1 MGRTTVPVGVC
12 VSVSIGLIDET
23 DTHTHKHTHTLALL
37 QCGQCWRQIRSE
49 VLLPDSVHFTADQY
63 IRLPLLSKVLCRGTF
78 FVKQIHTEIS

>member
-23 DTHTHKHTHTLALL
+23 DTHTLALL